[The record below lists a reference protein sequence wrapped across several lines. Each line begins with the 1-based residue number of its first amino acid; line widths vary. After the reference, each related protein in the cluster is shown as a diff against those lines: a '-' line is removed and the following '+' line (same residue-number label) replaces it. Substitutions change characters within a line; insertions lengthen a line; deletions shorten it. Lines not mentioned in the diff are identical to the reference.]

1 MLNWAHVHIA
11 INHLP
16 VIGIIVVIALLGLG
30 LWRKSRELE
39 WASLEMF
46 VALALLTIPVYLT
59 GSPASKQLQ
68 ALGVSRET
76 IHPHSDAA
84 DFALAGIE
92 VLGVL
97 SLGALIKFR
106 RQPLIP
112 TRIAVGLLAL
122 AVVVLAMMARTANLG
137 GKIRHAEIESSR
149 AAPAIVAEAWWR
161 GRGLSALSPGP
172 DGETAHNPP
181 QSGAHLRALE
191 PIKGPAPLGSNQ
203 PRPAA
208 GGL

>member
-1 MLNWAHVHIA
+1 VLNWAHVHIA

-46 VALALLTIPVYLT
+46 VALALLAIPVYLT

-92 VLGVL
+92 VLGAL

-112 TRIAVGLLAL
+112 TRIAIGLLAL

-137 GKIRHAEIESSR
+137 GKIRHPEIESSR

-161 GRGLSALSPGP
+161 GRGLSAC
-172 DGETAHNPP
+172 
-181 QSGAHLRALE
+181 HLART
-191 PIKGPAPLGSNQ
+191 PSRHTT
-203 PRPAA
+203 RPKAA
-208 GGL
+208 RI

>member
-16 VIGIIVVIALLGLG
+16 VIGLIVLIALFGLG
-30 LWRKSRELE
+30 MWRKSRELE

-46 VALALLTIPVYLT
+46 VALALLTLPIYLT

-76 IHPHSDAA
+76 IHPHSEAA

-92 VLGVL
+92 VLGAL

-106 RQPLIP
+106 GQPLIP
-112 TRIAVGLLAL
+112 TRIAAGLLAL

-137 GKIRHAEIESSR
+137 GKIRHPEIQSFW
-149 AAPAIVAEAWWR
+149 AAPASVAETWST
-161 GRGLSALSPGP
+161 GRGLSTLMPGP
-172 DGETAHNPP
+172 ARGETAHNP
-181 QSGAHLRALE
+181 A
-191 PIKGPAPLGSNQ
+191 
-203 PRPAA
+203 PRPCV
-208 GGL
+208 